1 MAEKV
6 ENLSPSANPTSCR
19 WLKPPHCGPAAGFL
33 AYLAG
38 DFCWSVPLWFSRAFH
53 GQVFL
58 HALEQRGHSG
68 SSNAAQKSQEG
79 SGGWVLGQG
88 EDTCLLLL

>member
-1 MAEKV
+1 M

-19 WLKPPHCGPAAGFL
+19 WLKPPRCGPAAGFL

-38 DFCWSVPLWFSRAFH
+38 DFGWSAPLWFSSVFH

-58 HALEQRGHSG
+58 RALEQRGHSG
-68 SSNAAQKSQEG
+68 HSNAAQKSQEG
-79 SGGWVLGQG
+79 SGRWVVGQS
-88 EDTCLLLL
+88 EDTWFLLL